1 MNFNEITIALQ
12 KRFPTLEIKCGSE
25 FSKDYKPN
33 QAIWLRNASSVPYTN
48 KDVNPLSALDNG
60 IYDNKNYDIDV
71 YIKFD
76 KWCNKKG
83 WYTSTEEYT
92 LMLYKISKLESNIE
106 KLNSNGYD
114 IN

>member
-1 MNFNEITIALQ
+1 MNFDEIIVALQ
-12 KRFPTLEIKCGSE
+12 KRFPTLQIKCASE

-48 KDVNPLSALDNG
+48 KDTYPLSALDCG

-83 WYTSTEEYT
+83 WYASTEEYT
-92 LMLYKISKLESNIE
+92 LMLYKISE
-106 KLNSNGYD
+106 
-114 IN
+114 

>member
-1 MNFNEITIALQ
+1 MNFDEIIVALQ
-12 KRFPTLEIKCGSE
+12 KRFPTLQIKCASE

-48 KDVNPLSALDNG
+48 KDTYPLSALDCG

-83 WYTSTEEYT
+83 WYASTEEYT
-92 LMLYKISKLESNIE
+92 LMLYKLSE
-106 KLNSNGYD
+106 
-114 IN
+114 

>member
-1 MNFNEITIALQ
+1 MNFDEIIVALQ
-12 KRFPTLEIKCGSE
+12 KRFPTLEIKCASE

-33 QAIWLRNASSVPYTN
+33 RAIWLRNGSSVQYTN
-48 KDVNPLSALDNG
+48 KDTNPLSALDNR

-83 WYTSTEEYT
+83 WYASTEEYT
-92 LMLYKISKLESNIE
+92 LMLYKISE
-106 KLNSNGYD
+106 
-114 IN
+114 